1 MKELI
6 MVSEQNVNAIYL
18 DNIQGNKAN
27 RLVGGVGKKCRG
39 DGGVLIS
46 SLDIM
51 RNKETLSKN

>member
-39 DGGVLIS
+39 DGGGVNIFPGHH
-46 SLDIM
+46 
-51 RNKETLSKN
+51 EE